1 MFGFSI
7 LGKNKNNT
15 CCIRKMCR
23 EKNMNKYTW
32 YCSQVYIW
40 HWKFQNNKIVLCKKN
55 RLHKKI
61 FLDICTMY
69 HFKELDF
76 QHCHYLL
83 LNGILLY
90 FKVLANY
97 SVSDAVA
104 TFFLYQKYVHPFI
117 FALCTIIPL
126 EPDEV
131 GNFTSSL

>member
-1 MFGFSI
+1 
-7 LGKNKNNT
+7 
-15 CCIRKMCR
+15 
-23 EKNMNKYTW
+23 
-32 YCSQVYIW
+32 
-40 HWKFQNNKIVLCKKN
+40 
-55 RLHKKI
+55 
-61 FLDICTMY
+61 MY

-76 QHCHYLL
+76 QHCDYLL

-131 GNFTSSL
+131 GTSSLFVHQHLFDLLTSIL